1 VSRHYRPVA
10 AALLPEQ
17 LAARLADA
25 PSVGAGLRVALDGPA
40 CASPVELAERLVA
53 PLRTLGRPAE
63 VIRADT
69 FWRDASLR
77 FEHGREDVDAYLGWL
92 DAAAL
97 RREVLDPLGPDGSG
111 SYLPSLR
118 DPATNRATRAPAH
131 RAGPG
136 SVVFV
141 AGELLL
147 GLGLPFDVTLHLAV
161 SPGAR
166 RRRTDASAAW
176 TLAALDRYDREVG
189 PAELADVAIR
199 YDDPE
204 RPAVSP

>member
-1 VSRHYRPVA
+1 MSRHYRPIA
-10 AALLPEQ
+10 AALLPEA
-17 LAARLADA
+17 LAARLAA
-25 PSVGAGLRVALDGPA
+25 EQSPGAALRVALDGPD
-40 CASPVELAERLVA
+40 CASPVQLAERLLA
-53 PLRTLGRPAE
+53 PLRALGRPAE
-63 VIRADT
+63 LIRADT

-77 FEHGREDVDAYLGWL
+77 FEHGREDVDAYYSWL

-97 RREVLDPLGPDGSG
+97 RREVLEPLGPHGSG

-118 DPATNRATRAPAH
+118 DPATNRATRAPAR
-131 RAGPG
+131 RAQAG
-136 SVVFV
+136 SVVVV

-147 GLGLPFDVTLHLAV
+147 GLGLPFDLTLHLAV

-166 RRRTDASAAW
+166 RRRTDAAAAW

-189 PAELADVAIR
+189 PVQLADVAIR

-204 RPAVSP
+204 RPALSP